1 MKSGALSGKLSLLE
15 GSQVPSGTPDTS
27 SSSWACQRL
36 RSAMSSSH
44 NVLSHRG
51 PKQWDQHTVDGN
63 LHLIE
68 PGVEGV
74 ALLKEEQRSE
84 LCLTF
89 FPQQTCRELEEKIY
103 INLNSTSYEIILQN
117 SNRNKGFLSQK
128 SMESSS
134 SRPTLLE
141 W

>member
-1 MKSGALSGKLSLLE
+1 MCYTTSQRPQAV
-15 GSQVPSGTPDTS
+15 GS
-27 SSSWACQRL
+27 A
-36 RSAMSSSH
+36 
-44 NVLSHRG
+44 HRG
-51 PKQWDQHTVDGN
+51 W
-63 LHLIE
+63 E
-68 PGVEGV
+68 PGMEGA

-84 LCLTF
+84 LCLT

-134 SRPTLLE
+134 SRPALPEWSKAFFRKKKMTLAHTLTLLKE
-141 W
+141 MDITGDGNP